1 MYIFQGA
8 LLCLIYIVLSIVEK
22 LNWYIIK
29 YIFNPKIEKKMSN
42 RGLEGDKH
50 IKNNRKMAE
59 KSYLINNYIKVN
71 GLKTQ
76 NKNQFHKMNK
86 NNMANCVLS
95 TRDIL

>member
-1 MYIFQGA
+1 
-8 LLCLIYIVLSIVEK
+8 
-22 LNWYIIK
+22 
-29 YIFNPKIEKKMSN
+29 
-42 RGLEGDKH
+42 
-50 IKNNRKMAE
+50 MAE

-76 NKNQFHKMNK
+76 NKNQFQKMNK